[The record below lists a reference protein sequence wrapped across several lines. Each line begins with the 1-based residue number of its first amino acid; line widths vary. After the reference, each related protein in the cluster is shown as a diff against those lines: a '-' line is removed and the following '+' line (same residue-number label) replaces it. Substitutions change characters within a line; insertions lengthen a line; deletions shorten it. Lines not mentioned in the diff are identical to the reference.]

1 MRKLRQ
7 IKGEKQIKARLKVW
21 LMLGKKISHNQAQK
35 LWHTN
40 RLASYIH
47 RLRKE
52 GLKIQ
57 KKMIITPRET
67 YAIYFHQI

>member
-47 RLRKE
+47 RLRKD

-67 YAIYFHQI
+67 YAIYFHQL